1 MCSYCKTEF
10 DFMHCWE
17 FITISKHSLFQMANV
32 KFWSISHFRPTPIY
46 CASYLLNSKDFIIL
60 FTLITLN
67 FVAQVV
73 KFIQAIFI
81 NLVGS
86 FGLSVSFLSLSD
98 TLPHTENMNSNLSCR
113 FSFHKY
119 NFFEFLHT
127 GKILSICT
135 LNHFMKSWNAKVI
148 PWNTYPSSDTT
159 CRTPK
164 MSTFWT
170 KNQHSLICCSVC
182 FFLVSVLFK
191 MFVVF
196 TGHWYVLWRDRHTS
210 YGKNVQSQW
219 RTGTGL
225 AIYFLSVY
233 LIGWK
238 MALIFV
244 CSFVLIQVRYI
255 FSDKTGTLTRNVMEF
270 KKVSIGGISYRF
282 ENTNDLYLVS

>member
-1 MCSYCKTEF
+1 MI
-10 DFMHCWE
+10 
-17 FITISKHSLFQMANV
+17 IT
-32 KFWSISHFRPTPIY
+32 
-46 CASYLLNSKDFIIL
+46 
-60 FTLITLN
+60 
-67 FVAQVV
+67 
-73 KFIQAIFI
+73 
-81 NLVGS
+81 
-86 FGLSVSFLSLSD
+86 
-98 TLPHTENMNSNLSCR
+98 CR

-119 NFFEFLHT
+119 IYFEFLHT

-135 LNHFMKSWNAKVI
+135 LNHFMKSWNAKGILIPPVI
-148 PWNTYPSSDTT
+148 LHVRLLRCLHSEPRINTL
-159 CRTPK
+159 K
-164 MSTFWT
+164 
-170 KNQHSLICCSVC
+170 CCSVC

-225 AIYFLSVY
+225 AISFLSVY

-244 CSFVLIQVRYI
+244 CSFLLIQVRYI